1 MLTDVNNITAA
12 VHKFWNVRIHQ
23 TQGTTIQI
31 PFPSEFTNSTRDKYV
46 VVHAAHLFVENND
59 EVFIPQHISLN
70 ATFNQDAMMDLE
82 DAYNAGCSDI
92 ADALSELGYNGRRLC
107 IVSDSNVFPLYGSGL
122 TDALKPVSEDIYNI
136 VFSAGEEHKNL
147 DTVKE
152 IYKALIKYHLD
163 RKDLIIAL
171 GGGVTGDMAG
181 YSAATYLRGVDFIQ
195 IPTTLLSCTD
205 SSIGG
210 KTGVDFD
217 EYKNMVGAFHMPRL
231 VYMNLST
238 LKTLP
243 DTEFASGMGE
253 IIKHGLIKDA
263 SYYEWVINNFSEINE
278 REDDILSRMI
288 RRSCEIKRDVVE
300 NDPTEQGARAL
311 LNFGHTIGH
320 AIEKYMDFKLR
331 HGECVAL
338 GTIAACFISY
348 KRGMLSTEEFYEIRD
363 MFVPFDLP
371 ITLPDDADAEKIL
384 ALTKSDKKMS
394 AGRIRFILLKDVGKA
409 YIDTTVTDEEMLAG
423 INELIIKDEE

>member
-1 MLTDVNNITAA
+1 MLNENNIFVKT
-12 VHKFWNVRIHQ
+12 
-23 TQGTTIQI
+23 
-31 PFPSEFTNSTRDKYV
+31 SEDSGYDIMLRHDF
-46 VVHAAHLFVENND
+46 
-59 EVFIPQHISLN
+59 
-70 ATFNQDAMMDLE
+70 
-82 DAYNAGCSDI
+82 SDI

-152 IYKALIKYHLD
+152 IYKALIKYRLD

-300 NDPTEQGARAL
+300 NDPTEQGERAL